1 MLGCTH
7 YPFAGAAFR
16 ELVGPG
22 VHLVDNGEP
31 VARQTRR
38 VLTELAPQ
46 SQTSTVTLCAT
57 GNAAALALAAQ
68 RWLGLRVPVQTL
80 SI

>member
-1 MLGCTH
+1 
-7 YPFAGAAFR
+7 
-16 ELVGPG
+16 

-38 VLTELAPQ
+38 VAMPLEDHSQLGQTRFLSTGDPAVLARA
-46 SQTSTVTLCAT
+46 AT
-57 GNAAALALAAQ
+57 H
-68 RWLGLRVPVQTL
+68 WLGLSAPVDTL